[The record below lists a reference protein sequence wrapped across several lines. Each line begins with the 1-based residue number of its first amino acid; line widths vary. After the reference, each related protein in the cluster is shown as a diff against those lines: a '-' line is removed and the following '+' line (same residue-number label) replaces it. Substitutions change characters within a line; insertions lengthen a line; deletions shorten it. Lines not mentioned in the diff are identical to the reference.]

1 MANHSL
7 PSESDGSIEHA
18 ALAVRHTIGFQA
30 QVVLVPIF
38 AGATRTCLA
47 ILLQG
52 GLQIQECLEQAAL
65 GGGEFLCA
73 QVRPVGDRS
82 FHAGCEC
89 GLFPP
94 AL

>member
-7 PSESDGSIEHA
+7 SSESDGSVEDA
-18 ALAVRHTIGFQA
+18 SFTVWHTIGFQA
-30 QVVLVPIF
+30 QVILVPIF
-38 AGATRTCLA
+38 ARATRTCLA

-52 GLQIQECLEQAAL
+52 RLEIQECLEQALL

-73 QVRPVGDRS
+73 QVRPVRDRS
-82 FHAGCEC
+82 FHAGGEC